1 MPEPLDNAEDFPS
14 TRRVGLGFRLRVMNL
29 VLHFCSLDEA
39 SARRI
44 SIRGARG
51 GEVNARASTRDGR
64 YRPVIRR

>member
-1 MPEPLDNAEDFPS
+1 MPKRSDF
-14 TRRVGLGFRLRVMNL
+14 RRVGLGFRLRVMISVCL
-29 VLHFCSLDEA
+29 LHFWMKPLAC
-39 SARRI
+39 ARRI

>member
-14 TRRVGLGFRLRVMNL
+14 TRRVGLGFRLRVMISFAL
-29 VLHFCSLDEA
+29 LLLDEA

>member
-14 TRRVGLGFRLRVMNL
+14 TRRVGLGFRLRVMISFGL
-29 VLHFCSLDEA
+29 LLLDEA

>member
-1 MPEPLDNAEDFPS
+1 MPKTFP
-14 TRRVGLGFRLRVMNL
+14 RRVGLGFRLRVMISFGL
-29 VLHFCSLDEA
+29 LLLDEA